1 MCSNNNF
8 AKRRLILFAGR
19 ARFLSKVESTKKMSS
34 TSYKAQYKM
43 NNAYSSW
50 MTAGTYGNFNDAL
63 AAALRK
69 KKAGAIVVRI
79 EDGAK
84 MVIYSS

>member
-1 MCSNNNF
+1 
-8 AKRRLILFAGR
+8 
-19 ARFLSKVESTKKMSS
+19 
-34 TSYKAQYKM
+34 M
-43 NNAYSSW
+43 NNAFSSW